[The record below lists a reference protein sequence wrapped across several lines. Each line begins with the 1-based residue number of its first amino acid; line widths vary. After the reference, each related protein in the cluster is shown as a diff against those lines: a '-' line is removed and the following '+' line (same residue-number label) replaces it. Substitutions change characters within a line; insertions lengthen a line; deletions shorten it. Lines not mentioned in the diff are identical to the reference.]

1 MLKIPYNSS
10 GRRKKWIIMDG
21 LWLTS
26 VVSMG
31 SVAVFSSLRCFVSV
45 GQARVTSLPRIQYS
59 SGTRSLGWEVEAR
72 LLHTVFFIYF
82 WQSLATKLCC
92 IFTNKFQVINSL
104 HMFNVAEKNIVH
116 NSLTVYLIYF
126 KVEIVLKQHNG
137 QTDTI
142 WNTVQNVN
150 KK

>member
-1 MLKIPYNSS
+1 MDRYSDMLKRPYNSS
-10 GRRKKWIIMDG
+10 SRRTKWIIMDG

-45 GQARVTSLPRIQYS
+45 GQIRVTALPRIRDILLAHNFS
-59 SGTRSLGWEVEAR
+59 VER
-72 LLHTVFFIYF
+72 LRRGYYIVFFIHI

-92 IFTNKFQVINSL
+92 NFTNKFQVIFLL
-104 HMFNVAEKNIVH
+104 HMFNVAEKKNIVH
-116 NSLTVYLIYF
+116 ISLTVYVIYF

-142 WNTVQNVN
+142 
-150 KK
+150 

>member
-1 MLKIPYNSS
+1 MLKRPYNSS
-10 GRRKKWIIMDG
+10 GRPRNWIIMDG

-31 SVAVFSSLRCFVSV
+31 SVVVFSSLRCFVSV
-45 GQARVTSLPRIQYS
+45 GQVRVTALPRIRYS
-59 SGTRSLGWEVEAR
+59 SGTQSLGWEVEAR
-72 LLHTVFFIYF
+72 LLHTVFFMHI
-82 WQSLATKLCC
+82 WQSLATKLFCN
-92 IFTNKFQVINSL
+92 FTNKFQVIYL
-104 HMFNVAEKNIVH
+104 LRMFNVAEKNIVH

-142 WNTVQNVN
+142 
-150 KK
+150 

>member
-1 MLKIPYNSS
+1 MLKRPYNSS

-45 GQARVTSLPRIQYS
+45 GQIRVTALPRIRYS
-59 SGTRSLGWEVEAR
+59 SGTQFFGWEVEAR
-72 LLHTVFFIYF
+72 LLHTVFFIHI

-92 IFTNKFQVINSL
+92 NFTKKFQVIYLL
-104 HMFNVAEKNIVH
+104 HMFNVAEKKNIVH
-116 NSLTVYLIYF
+116 ISLTVYVIYF

-142 WNTVQNVN
+142 
-150 KK
+150 